1 MAIETRHLA
10 LWVIAEVEGRPNGRT
25 YLQKMCYFVGQVLGL
40 DLGYRAHH
48 YGPYSDLVSSEISFL
63 VANSYAF
70 ESAKRF
76 GMADGQGWEITR
88 RDYELTERGK
98 EGVRWLDM
106 KHVEEARRVRAA
118 VVRVRQAGDLNYV
131 GLSFAAK
138 TFWILSHTGVPM
150 TPDRIQ
156 GKAKEL
162 RWQVETKDI
171 TSAAEFLQRLN
182 LATVAAH

>member
-1 MAIETRHLA
+1 V

-25 YLQKMCYFVGQVLGL
+25 YLQKMCFFVGRILAL

-48 YGPYSDLVSSEISFL
+48 YGPYSDFVSAEISFL
-63 VANSYAF
+63 VANGYAF

-76 GMADGQGWEITR
+76 GMADGHGWEIAR

-98 EGVRWLDM
+98 QGVLWLDG
-106 KHVEEARRVRAA
+106 KHSEEARQVRAA
-118 VVRVRQAGDLNYV
+118 IERVKLAGDLNYV

-138 TFWILSHTGVPM
+138 TYWILSHAGVPM
-150 TPDRIQ
+150 TPERIRD
-156 GKAKEL
+156 KAKEL

-171 TSAAEFLQRLN
+171 ASAADFLQRLN
-182 LATVAAH
+182 LATVAAQ